1 MNGLLLE
8 PFVDVVAQ
16 SLLRRELRVENLHE
30 EGFDVAAHFVVL
42 NAELGVT
49 HQADETGETH
59 VIGIRLLIG
68 VDESRQR
75 SDRVRAGRRGPV
87 AVGGSGFVDRAHRQ
101 RDVETA
107 RGITRVGGRVA
118 IERAERF
125 GDKGLLRVSGEGE
138 NVLFKLLSV
147 FDEIASVGAYGPS
160 REIVFAEEIL
170 NLSGVAASDNRRL
183 LRGERIV
190 DRRFLKLLREGG
202 GRRQET
208 ARRSDKR

>member
-1 MNGLLLE
+1 M
-8 PFVDVVAQ
+8 
-16 SLLRRELRVENLHE
+16 
-30 EGFDVAAHFVVL
+30 
-42 NAELGVT
+42 T

-75 SDRVRAGRRGPV
+75 SDRVGAWSRGPV

-101 RDVETA
+101 RDVEAA
-107 RGITRVGGRVA
+107 RGVAGVGGRVA
-118 IERAERF
+118 VEGAERF
-125 GDKGLLRVSGEGE
+125 GNKGFLRVSGEGE
-138 NVLFKLLSV
+138 DVLLKFLPV
-147 FDEIASVGAYGPS
+147 FDEIASVGANGPS

-190 DRRFLKLLREGG
+190 DRRFLKLLGEGG